1 MPAFRLNARLRR
13 NLVILLHCGIS
24 KDPLSAAGHSRLIDM
39 LATPLRCPLCSAA
52 RDGFLAPRA
61 TNRGHARPFD
71 LTLDGWHGWI
81 SLGPEY
87 PSRTPSKRGQQI
99 FCQRAR
105 QRGALTGGST

>member
-1 MPAFRLNARLRR
+1 MSALLCGARW
-13 NLVILLHCGIS
+13 
-24 KDPLSAAGHSRLIDM
+24 LSY
-39 LATPLRCPLCSAA
+39 
-52 RDGFLAPRA
+52 PRA

-81 SLGPEY
+81 SLGPEC
-87 PSRTPSKRGQQI
+87 PSKTPSKRGTDDRLRMARQQI